1 MAFIEISNL
10 NTADSFLTELEK
22 TDTVQIFGGR
32 NRGGSSS
39 RSIVPPTPTPTPAPA
54 HCCKCP
60 ATTPPPEHSGGEPVS
75 FAGGRGRGRGRG

>member
-39 RSIVPPTPTPTPAPA
+39 RSIVPPTPTPAPT

-60 ATTPPPEHSGGEPVS
+60 ATTPPPEQSGGDRVS
-75 FAGGRGRGRGRG
+75 SASGGRGRGRG